1 MATPRTPR
9 KRAAK
14 EKRDTEGT
22 APEAAIDTS
31 SSEAN
36 PFAGSTKEA
45 KAQDDP
51 MILKGAEKSDDP
63 TSAAKEA
70 DAPAE
75 NPAVEDAVVLDEPK
89 PEPEAEEP
97 KAAPEPKKPEPKTS
111 EPAAIAAAP
120 TVVKSGPGFFP
131 LVLGG
136 VVAAGLGFGLAR
148 YVVPEG
154 WPVPGST
161 PLQAQLTQQADEI
174 KALRADLQALPQDDG
189 SAVLAELGTVRT
201 TADTAL
207 ETANSARTA
216 AEEALAAAATLPATG
231 APAEDATARISAL
244 EERLTALEQRPA
256 AASGADP
263 AILSQ
268 LSADIDSLRS
278 GLEAQKAA
286 AVTQVQAAE
295 TARVETETKAQTVLL
310 QAALT
315 KVEAAMQ
322 NGAPYGEPLTL
333 LADAGV
339 AVPAVLSDNAE
350 GGLPTIAALTDA
362 FADPARAALEASLRG
377 NMGNSWS
384 ERVSSF
390 LRSQTGAR
398 SLTPQEGDDPDAIL
412 SRANAAVASGD
423 LQTAMTEIATLPEEA
438 QAALAAWVEQAKLRL
453 DAQTAT
459 VDLATALSER

>member
-9 KRAAK
+9 KNAAK
-14 EKRDTEGT
+14 EKRETAGT

-31 SSEAN
+31 SSEPN
-36 PFAGSTKEA
+36 PFAGSTQEA
-45 KAQDDP
+45 KAPDDP
-51 MILKGAEKSDDP
+51 MTLEGAE
-63 TSAAKEA
+63 T
-70 DAPAE
+70 PAE
-75 NPAVEDAVVLDEPK
+75 NPTVEDAVVLDEPA
-89 PEPEAEEP
+89 PEPEAAEP
-97 KAAPEPKKPEPKTS
+97 KAEPDPKEPEAKESEPKTLD
-111 EPAAIAAAP
+111 PAAIAAAP

-161 PLQAQLTQQADEI
+161 PLQAQLTQQADDI
-174 KALRADLQALPQDDG
+174 KALRADLQALPKDDG
-189 SAVLAELGTVRT
+189 SALLSELGAVRT

-207 ETANSARTA
+207 ESANSARTA
-216 AEEALAAAATLPATG
+216 AEEALAATATLPASG
-231 APAEDATARISAL
+231 APAEDVTARLSAL

-256 AASGADP
+256 TSGGADP

-286 AVTQVQAAE
+286 AATQIQEAE

-322 NGAPYGEPLTL
+322 NGTPYAEPLAL

-350 GGLPTIAALTDA
+350 NGLPTSAALTDA
-362 FADPARAALEASLRG
+362 FAAPARAALEASLRG
-377 NMGNSWS
+377 NMGSSWS

-438 QAALAAWVEQAKLRL
+438 QTALAAWVEQAKLRL